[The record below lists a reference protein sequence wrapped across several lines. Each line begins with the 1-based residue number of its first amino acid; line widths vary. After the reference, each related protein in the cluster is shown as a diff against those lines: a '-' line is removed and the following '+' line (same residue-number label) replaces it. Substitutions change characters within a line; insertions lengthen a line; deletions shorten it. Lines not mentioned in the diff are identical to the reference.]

1 MLSCQGVKNYL
12 KALFGSLVDCCL
24 LVPERA
30 TMKCGNN
37 QEFKEFFRLANR
49 KREYELVLAV
59 TPVANESEA
68 AAIVESVSGYI
79 AGQGGELSEQQTW
92 GIRRLSFP
100 INKFQEGN
108 YVRALVSLEASS
120 VAGLERTLKANEEI
134 LVHMVSRI

>member
-1 MLSCQGVKNYL
+1 
-12 KALFGSLVDCCL
+12 
-24 LVPERA
+24 
-30 TMKCGNN
+30 MKCGNN
-37 QEFKEFFRLANR
+37 QRFKEFFRLGNR
-49 KREYELVLAV
+49 KREYELVLAI

-79 AGQGGELSEQQTW
+79 ADQGGELSEQQTW

-134 LVHMVSRI
+134 LVHMVSRV